1 MPRGTRGQISGNDE
15 GGRYFACRYCGKYRE
30 SAAAIMRY
38 RD

>member
-1 MPRGTRGQISGNDE
+1 MHKWVSRVNDE
-15 GGRYFACRYCGKYRE
+15 GGRYFACRYCGKYKE

>member
-1 MPRGTRGQISGNDE
+1 MHKWVGRVNDE
-15 GGRYFACRYCGKYRE
+15 GGRYFACQYCAKYKE